1 MRDAQQ
7 RRVAVL
13 VAGYQQGNSG
23 PEAGPAAQRCHPGLP
38 CVMPNSAELLS
49 LLQGISKATLG
60 LKLGQ
65 LLSDA
70 TKAVDSKL
78 YPPKARQGQKRKR
91 PSQDEARAA
100 ANDHADDHAELD
112 SILENSMATLGSEDD
127 QDVGHHC

>member
-1 MRDAQQ
+1 M
-7 RRVAVL
+7 
-13 VAGYQQGNSG
+13 
-23 PEAGPAAQRCHPGLP
+23 
-38 CVMPNSAELLS
+38 
-49 LLQGISKATLG
+49 QGISKATLG

-112 SILENSMATLGSEDD
+112 SILDNSMAALGSEDD
-127 QDVGHHC
+127 QDVCIIIAEHIHPAIAHLDDVSTPIHFYMLVPDLCSHVHSKMLYKQVVH